1 VAEEHLKE
9 EVLKE
14 EGGLLVG
21 VELQGEVAGHQVEE
35 GELQA
40 EEEGVELMSVGEG
53 EKGLLSW
60 G

>member
-40 EEEGVELMSVGEG
+40 EEEVVELMSVGEG
-53 EKGLLSW
+53 ETGLLSW